1 MIPLPLLERSAR
13 LMADDD
19 AVAEMFNAMLERA
32 RNPMLYQNEGLRLDP
47 GVFNAHTFGR
57 VASRAKLTGDGELAD
72 FMQNFAN
79 ERKGF
84 DEEHARVEEAVAAG
98 RVVPW
103 NAATALFRAL
113 GLKTDAQVH
122 ELRVNGLRFAPTPD
136 HDAFALVK
144 DGPALSVV
152 QGA

>member
-47 GVFNAHTFGR
+47 RVFNAHTFER
-57 VASRAKLTGDGELAD
+57 IASRAKLTGDGELAVFMLD
-72 FMQNFAN
+72 FAR
-79 ERKGF
+79 ERKAL
-84 DEEHARVEEAVAAG
+84 DEEHARIEEAVGAG

-122 ELRVNGLRFAPTPD
+122 ELRVNGLRFTPTPER
-136 HDAFALVK
+136 DAFALVK
-144 DGPALSVV
+144 DGPVLSV
-152 QGA
+152 ASA